1 MHLIRIK
8 YAHIIVSLTINFFL
22 YTFVSC
28 SIQSMKKIS
37 DNGDYFVVLDSGLY
51 IYNFEQ
57 STQINITIF
66 NEPIFETRDEYNQ
79 IIISK
84 NEDDILNQTKIAA
97 LINYHL
103 FIYTY
108 DDSNNKLEHLLIEQ
122 LKKQW
127 YSNYNYPFQVE
138 IKNFSV
144 IIYFISRY
152 SIINPFKI
160 QSLSFQNYLDIKN
173 NEPKID
179 IYFEKKF
186 ILSPSFFC
194 QIDKYDSSI
203 NCVYD
208 DKYGNLYFLIINKN
222 GDKYENQEELVY
234 KYPYYYRFGSTT
246 FNNITFTSNSDTIF
260 VRANVIITNE
270 IKCFYTKKSD
280 LNFIEI
286 KYNSYEKDCNPLTT
300 YFNQE
305 TNEFVL
311 SCQKLTTEYLYMFNG
326 TDLNDIHCINVTSNI
341 NDKKSYLHT
350 NNEITICDNLEG
362 LFTNS
367 YLVNNLIY
375 DISED
380 EIFIPCEDSKIQFI
394 STYNQ
399 IKSSNKNISII
410 NLNKCEDEL
419 RYYYNISNGS
429 DIYILKIEHEIKG
442 MLIPNIEY
450 EVYYLNNGT
459 MEKLN
464 LSLCNNEKIEILIP
478 VDIKDDIDKHNPNSP
493 YYNDICTKE
502 KSDYGTDIILNDRKN
517 EFVDKNMILCEDNCQ
532 FINYDNQN
540 KMVKCSCDVKQFMS
554 FVNDIKFDKNKL
566 LKNFKDINY
575 VTNIQVVK
583 CYEIV
588 FQLNNLKF
596 NYGFYI
602 FCFISLTLFIC
613 TFLFYGKFYSL
624 LFQKINEIISALK
637 YKIFQDKVNIN
648 NTHSKKGKNRYNK
661 KIIEEEINSKSDKL
675 KVLTKHNR
683 KKNKKKSKTNKIK
696 GKRLN
701 FENELN
707 LKTKNEESNKSEE
720 KDKNFDKSENNNIFN
735 KLDNEINLSQI
746 ENILKYNEYELNS
759 LSYED
764 ALKSDIRS
772 FSQYYFSFLKN
783 NNLLLFSFYPIKDY
797 NSQIIK
803 ISLFFFFFSSHFTIN
818 ALFFTDETMHKI
830 YIDEGSFNLNYQI
843 PQIIYSSFISDVID
857 ALIKYLSL
865 TEKDISSIKQLKN
878 TKGFDS
884 KIKDILHKIKIKLV
898 FFFIVSFILLFCF
911 WYYITC
917 FCGIYV
923 NTQIQLIKDTII
935 SFIFT
940 FIYPVFVC
948 LVPALLR
955 FCSSKS
961 KKYKKEL
968 LYKLSEL
975 F

>member
-1 MHLIRIK
+1 M
-8 YAHIIVSLTINFFL
+8 T
-22 YTFVSC
+22 
-28 SIQSMKKIS
+28 
-37 DNGDYFVVLDSGLY
+37 
-51 IYNFEQ
+51 
-57 STQINITIF
+57 
-66 NEPIFETRDEYNQ
+66 
-79 IIISK
+79 
-84 NEDDILNQTKIAA
+84 
-97 LINYHL
+97 
-103 FIYTY
+103 
-108 DDSNNKLEHLLIEQ
+108 
-122 LKKQW
+122 
-127 YSNYNYPFQVE
+127 
-138 IKNFSV
+138 
-144 IIYFISRY
+144 
-152 SIINPFKI
+152 
-160 QSLSFQNYLDIKN
+160 
-173 NEPKID
+173 
-179 IYFEKKF
+179 
-186 ILSPSFFC
+186 
-194 QIDKYDSSI
+194 
-203 NCVYD
+203 
-208 DKYGNLYFLIINKN
+208 
-222 GDKYENQEELVY
+222 
-234 KYPYYYRFGSTT
+234 
-246 FNNITFTSNSDTIF
+246 
-260 VRANVIITNE
+260 
-270 IKCFYTKKSD
+270 
-280 LNFIEI
+280 
-286 KYNSYEKDCNPLTT
+286 
-300 YFNQE
+300 
-305 TNEFVL
+305 
-311 SCQKLTTEYLYMFNG
+311 
-326 TDLNDIHCINVTSNI
+326 
-341 NDKKSYLHT
+341 
-350 NNEITICDNLEG
+350 
-362 LFTNS
+362 
-367 YLVNNLIY
+367 
-375 DISED
+375 
-380 EIFIPCEDSKIQFI
+380 
-394 STYNQ
+394 
-399 IKSSNKNISII
+399 
-410 NLNKCEDEL
+410 
-419 RYYYNISNGS
+419 
-429 DIYILKIEHEIKG
+429 
-442 MLIPNIEY
+442 
-450 EVYYLNNGT
+450 
-459 MEKLN
+459 
-464 LSLCNNEKIEILIP
+464 
-478 VDIKDDIDKHNPNSP
+478 
-493 YYNDICTKE
+493 
-502 KSDYGTDIILNDRKN
+502 
-517 EFVDKNMILCEDNCQ
+517 LCEDNCQ

-540 KMVKCSCDVKQFMS
+540 KMVKCSCDAKQFMS

-624 LFQKINEIISALK
+624 LFQEINEIISALK

-764 ALKSDIRS
+764 ALKSDFRS

-783 NNLLLFSFYPIKDY
+783 NNLLLFSFYPNKDY

-865 TEKDISSIKQLKN
+865 TEKDIISIKQLKN
-878 TKGFDS
+878 IQSFDM
-884 KIKDILHKIKIKLV
+884 KIKDILHKIKIKLL
-898 FFFIVSFILLFCF
+898 FFFIVSFILLFF
-911 WYYITC
+911 FLFFITC

-955 FCSSKS
+955 FCSLKS
-961 KKYKKEL
+961 KKCKKEL
-968 LYKLSEL
+968 LYKLSDL